1 MVLGQNGEFMAKKQS
16 LSPPQVV
23 VLGFLVV
30 ILVGTILLSLPQT
43 TANGERQRLVDALF
57 TATSA
62 VCVTGLVV
70 HDTGTYFSLFGQIVI
85 LLLIQIGGL
94 GYMTMATFLLLLIG
108 KTITLKERLIM
119 QESMPQFS
127 LGGVVQFTKYV
138 LKVTLILE
146 VIGATI
152 LSLRWMGDYSVPKA
166 IYLGIFHAVSAFCNA
181 GFALFSDSFGG
192 FRGDMVICL
201 TVLFLV
207 IVGGLGYVVVSD
219 LYYFRHRKFPQLSI
233 HTKMVLSITLTLI
246 VLGGVAFYLLES
258 KNPSTLAR
266 LPGKEKVMASL
277 FQAVTPRTAGF
288 SVVDVGGMMRGSLF
302 ITIILMFI
310 GASPGGTGGGIKTTT
325 FGVMLVTVWA
335 TLKGRRDVT
344 LFKHRIPG
352 EVISKSFVV
361 GFLSIFF
368 IVIITLFIT
377 SSESY
382 DFIRVFFETMSA
394 FGTVGLS
401 TGITSGLSS
410 LGKILLILTMFVGRL
425 GPLTIGVA
433 MMREVE
439 DLRFRYPERKVL
451 VG

>member
-1 MVLGQNGEFMAKKQS
+1 MAKKRS

-30 ILVGTILLSLPQT
+30 ILVGTILLSLPQA
-43 TANGERQRLVDALF
+43 TASGERQRFVDALF

-70 HDTGTYFSLFGQIVI
+70 HDTGSYFSLFGQIVI

-94 GYMTMATFLLLLIG
+94 GYMTMATFLFLLIG

-119 QESMPQFS
+119 QESLPQFS
-127 LGGVVQFTKYV
+127 LGGVVQFAKYV

-146 VIGATI
+146 LIGATI
-152 LSLRWMGDYSVPKA
+152 LSLCWMGDYPVSRA
-166 IYLGIFHAVSAFCNA
+166 IYMGIFHAVSAFCNA
-181 GFALFSDSFGG
+181 GFALFSNSLAT
-192 FRGDMVICL
+192 FRGDTAICL
-201 TVLFLV
+201 TIMLLI
-207 IVGGLGYVVVSD
+207 IVGGLGYVVLSD
-219 LYYFRHRKFPQLSI
+219 LYYFRERKFPQLSI
-233 HTKMVLSITLTLI
+233 HTKMVLSITLALI
-246 VLGGVAFYLLES
+246 VLGAGVLFLLES
-258 KNPSTLAR
+258 KNPLTLAG
-266 LPGKEKVMASL
+266 LPGKEKIMASL

-288 SVVDVGGMMRGSLF
+288 SVLDVGGMMRGSLF

-325 FGVMLVTVWA
+325 FGVMLATVWA

-352 EVISKSFVV
+352 EVINKSFVV

-368 IVIITLFIT
+368 IVIITVFIT
-377 SSESY
+377 TCESY
-382 DFIRVFFETMSA
+382 DFIRVFFETVSA

-401 TGITSGLSS
+401 TGITGGLSI
-410 LGKILLILTMFVGRL
+410 LGKILIIITMFVGRL

-433 MMREVE
+433 MVREME
-439 DLRFRYPERKVL
+439 DIRFRYPERKVL

>member
-1 MVLGQNGEFMAKKQS
+1 MAKQRS

-23 VLGFLVV
+23 VLGFLSV
-30 ILVGTILLSLPQT
+30 ILIGTALLSLPQT
-43 TANGERQRLVDALF
+43 TVSGERQLLVDALF

-70 HDTGTYFSLFGQIVI
+70 HDTGDYFSLFGQIII

-108 KTITLKERLIM
+108 KAITVKERLIM
-119 QESMPQFS
+119 QESMPKFS
-127 LGGVVQFTKYV
+127 VGGVVQFAKYV

-146 VIGATI
+146 LIGATI
-152 LSLRWMGDYSVPKA
+152 LSLRWIGEYPVPKA

-181 GFALFSDSFGG
+181 GFALFSDSLIG
-192 FRGDMVICL
+192 FRGDMVTSL
-201 TVLFLV
+201 TVLSLV
-207 IVGGLGYVVVSD
+207 FVGGLGYVVISD
-219 LYYFRHRKFPQLSI
+219 LYYLRYRKFPQLSI

-246 VLGGVAFYLLES
+246 VLGGVAFFLLES
-258 KNPSTLAR
+258 KNPSTLAG
-266 LPGKEKVMASL
+266 LPRKEKIMASL

-288 SVVDVGGMMRGSLF
+288 SVVDVGGMMQGTLF
-302 ITIILMFI
+302 LTIILMFI

-325 FGVMLVTVWA
+325 FGVMLATVWA
-335 TLKGRRDVT
+335 TLKGRRDIM

-352 EVISKSFVV
+352 EVINKSFVV

-368 IVIITLFIT
+368 IVIITTLIT
-377 SSESY
+377 SSEGH
-382 DFIRVFFETMSA
+382 DFIRAFFETMSA

-410 LGKILLILTMFVGRL
+410 LGKALLIVTMFVGRL

-433 MMREVE
+433 MVRELK
-439 DLRFRYPERKVL
+439 DIRFRYPEERVL